1 MTEII
6 QFLAILLAAFGLV
19 CLGWLALGALL
30 LPGQC
35 DTRLTVSAQGA
46 GEGLEQTVRGLL
58 WLRRTGLWRGE
69 VVIEDCGLDRDGL
82 ALARTLAGE
91 RGVSFSGDASG
102 RSSAG
107 QPPAIW

>member
-19 CLGWLALGALL
+19 SLSWMALGALL
-30 LPGQC
+30 LPGRC
-35 DTRLTVSAQGA
+35 DVRLTVSARGG

-69 VVIEDCGLDRDGL
+69 LVIEDRGLDRDGR
-82 ALARTLAGE
+82 ALARALAE
-91 RGVSFSGDASG
+91 KRGVSFSGDLPD
-102 RSSAG
+102 R
-107 QPPAIW
+107 I